1 VADTPTSSAPSIWA
15 STIANIDDLH
25 QQLDG
30 AADNT
35 RALEERLIA
44 SEEYLLDLQAP
55 DLAGVIRK
63 LELIWEEQLHGQDQ
77 VSGQKVQVLDDL
89 RRLATA

>member
-1 VADTPTSSAPSIWA
+1 MADTPTSSAPSIWA

-77 VSGQKVQVLDDL
+77 VSGQKAQVLDDL
-89 RRLATA
+89 RRLAAA

>member
-89 RRLATA
+89 RRLAAA

>member
-1 VADTPTSSAPSIWA
+1 MANQPTSSAPTIWA
-15 STIANIDDLH
+15 STIANIDALH

-30 AADNT
+30 AADNI
-35 RALEERLIA
+35 RALEERLSA

-63 LELIWEEQLHGQDQ
+63 LELIWEEQLHGQDR
-77 VSGQKVQVLDDL
+77 VSDQKVLILDDL
-89 RRLATA
+89 RRLATP